1 MVGCK
6 PKNVSHEQALVG
18 NIPGMF
24 PWLKRLPFIGDKKAY
39 LWVQSSLNA
48 QNELQQ
54 CWFIAAFD
62 ANKTNV
68 SEDELMKEAVP
79 MTGDVI
85 RFKDLQAR
93 LENHPHSAAVVYNTA
108 AGSTY
113 AGSLGTAARAVFDES
128 FSPTNIEKMKM
139 KTLPE
144 NTFKTI
150 MDAIHATYRSQFS
163 GDMNFSQNGYSLVAE
178 NQNLNG
184 KENCAKNELWMVKK
198 SGEVKSVR
206 YHVSS
211 GRYVVDYLSS
221 DDGQVYEISPFTV
234 KIGMIPDYV
243 VATGKKAQLSANL
256 DSAEVRLPRNFPIT
270 VIHSTVDKAKLTGDM
285 SRWNSSEMNL
295 WKEPYPYTSI
305 KKFAWYPFS
314 SISDTEVQTILY
326 FDPGFL
332 LPLVEKSDN
341 VVRGKSVYSRIGIN
355 EAIIEFKKVNKT
367 EPAYRLFQ
375 KMVENLAGIANAK
388 REKEEAAERARE
400 EAEMAKKEAERAAKE
415 LTERGERKRARDH
428 EEDDYEEKRR
438 YRPGTLGFGYDARTG
453 KVAPVLNIGGN
464 IGISVNGNQN
474 TYIRISG
481 STYVR

>member
-24 PWLKRLPFIGDKKAY
+24 PWLKRLPFIGDKKAF
-39 LWVQSSLNA
+39 LWVQSSVNA
-48 QNELQQ
+48 QNELTQ

-62 ANKTNV
+62 ANKANV
-68 SEDELMKEAVP
+68 SDAELMKEAVP

-93 LENHPHSAAVVYNTA
+93 LVNHPHSAAVVYNTA
-108 AGSTY
+108 AGSKY
-113 AGSLGTAARAVFDES
+113 AGNLGAAARSVFDES

-150 MDAIHATYRSQFS
+150 MDAIHATYKSQFNS
-163 GDMNFSQNGYSLVAE
+163 DMKFSQRGYSLIAE

-184 KENCAKNELWMVKK
+184 KENCSKNELSINQKK
-198 SGEVKSVR
+198 VGEVKAAK

-211 GRYVVDYLSS
+211 GRYIFDYLNP
-221 DDGQVYEISPFTV
+221 DDGKVHEVSGFNV
-234 KIGMIPDYV
+234 KIGMIPDYL
-243 VATGKKAQLSANL
+243 VAAGKKAQMSAHL
-256 DSAEVRLPRNFPIT
+256 EDLEIRLPRNFPIT
-270 VIHSTVDKAKLTGDM
+270 VIHSAVDKAKITENM
-285 SRWNSSEMNL
+285 SRWNYNQMNL
-295 WKEPYPYTSI
+295 WKEPYPHTSI

-332 LPLVEKSDN
+332 LPLVEQSDN
-341 VVRGKSVYSRIGIN
+341 VVRGKSVYSRISLN

-367 EPAYRLFQ
+367 EPAYRIYEKIIESLEAQ
-375 KMVENLAGIANAK
+375 SNAK
-388 REKEEAAERARE
+388 REKAEAAERAKEAAAMAANERTE
-400 EAEMAKKEAERAAKE
+400 EAERNRA
-415 LTERGERKRARDH
+415 TDH
-428 EEDDYEEKRR
+428 QEDDSEERR
-438 YRPGTLGFGYDARTG
+438 RGRPGTIGMGYDLSTG
-453 KVAPVLNIGGN
+453 RYSPVLNIGGN
-464 IGISVNGNQN
+464 IGISVGGSQK
-474 TYIRISG
+474 TYLRIGG
-481 STYVR
+481 SSYVR